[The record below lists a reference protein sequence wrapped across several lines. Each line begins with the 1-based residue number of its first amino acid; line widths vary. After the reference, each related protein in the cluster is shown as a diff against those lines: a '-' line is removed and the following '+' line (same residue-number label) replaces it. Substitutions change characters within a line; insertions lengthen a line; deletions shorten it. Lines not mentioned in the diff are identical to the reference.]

1 MLKLAKVDA
10 QRPLT
15 LEEARPTAISQLRSR
30 KAERLLREGA
40 DAALAKIREAMS
52 GGKSFGDAAAA
63 AGLQVRSFSDLTP
76 SDESSPVMNEKSPRP
91 RADAAWATLQHDASR
106 PRRGFALYSRAPL
119 DEAGMAKKP
128 ELASRILESKRQL
141 LFVSW
146 LSSARDAAKITTAWQ
161 SP

>member
-63 AGLQVRSFSDLTP
+63 AGWFVRSAISAQH
-76 SDESSPVMNEKSPRP
+76 DESSPVMNEKSPRP
-91 RADAAWATLQHDASR
+91 C
-106 PRRGFALYSRAPL
+106 
-119 DEAGMAKKP
+119 
-128 ELASRILESKRQL
+128 
-141 LFVSW
+141 
-146 LSSARDAAKITTAWQ
+146 
-161 SP
+161 